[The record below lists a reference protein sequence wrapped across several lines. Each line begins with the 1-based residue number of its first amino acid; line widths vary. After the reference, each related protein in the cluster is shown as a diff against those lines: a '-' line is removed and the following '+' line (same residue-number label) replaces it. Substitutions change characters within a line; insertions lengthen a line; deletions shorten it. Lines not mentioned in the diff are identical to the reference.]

1 MRIVFMGT
9 PDFALP
15 ALEALVATHEVV
27 LVVTQPD
34 KPAGRKKRLTAP
46 PVKILAESSG
56 IEVVQPTSARSPEF
70 LERMCA
76 AKADVAVV
84 VAYGKILPLSV
95 LEAFPLGCI
104 NIHGSLLP
112 KYRGAA
118 PIQRAVIE
126 GETQTGI
133 SIMRLDEGMDTGPV
147 LLRRTEPILETDT
160 AGSLF
165 ERLAPLGASA
175 ILEALQGL
183 EAGTL
188 REQPQEESLATHAAM
203 LRKQDGA
210 IDWSLGAK
218 VLASRI
224 RGMDPWPG
232 SFTPYAGGNLKMFG
246 ASPCEGEGAP
256 GVLLAYDDK
265 QGMVVAC
272 GDGAC
277 RIAEVLAPGKK
288 RMAAAAFA
296 RGQRLQVG
304 MSLAAS
310 QENTE

>member
-15 ALEALVATHEVV
+15 ALEALIASHEVC

-34 KPAGRKKRLTAP
+34 KPSGRKKKLSPP
-46 PVKILAESSG
+46 PVKVMAVEAG
-56 IEVVQPTSARSPEF
+56 IKVLQSKSARTPEF
-70 LERMCA
+70 LAKIQE

-95 LEAFPLGCI
+95 LEAFPHGCI

-118 PIQRAVIE
+118 PIQWAVID
-126 GETQTGI
+126 GEKQTGI

-147 LLRRTEPILETDT
+147 LMRRTEPILDEDT
-160 AGSLF
+160 AGTLF

-175 ILEALQGL
+175 ILEALQGI

-188 REQPQEESLATHAAM
+188 VAKPQAEEGASHAAM
-203 LRKQDGA
+203 LSKQDGLV
-210 IDWSLGAK
+210 DWTSDATT
-218 VLASRI
+218 LACRM

-232 SFTPYAGGNLKMFG
+232 AFTPIAGGNLKLFG
-246 ASPCEGEGAP
+246 AKACEGQGEPGA
-256 GVLLAYDDK
+256 VLSYDND
-265 QGMVVAC
+265 GMIVAC
-272 GDGAC
+272 GSGA
-277 RIAEVLAPGKK
+277 IHIVDVQAPGKK

-296 RGQRLQVG
+296 RGKRIEPGTLLPLPKEQV
-304 MSLAAS
+304 
-310 QENTE
+310 

>member
-15 ALEALVATHEVV
+15 ALEALIASHDVC

-34 KPAGRKKRLTAP
+34 KPSGRKKKLSPP
-46 PVKILAESSG
+46 PVKEMAEAAG
-56 IEVVQPTSARSPEF
+56 IEVLQSASARTPEF
-70 LERMCA
+70 LA
-76 AKADVAVV
+76 AMQETKADVAVV

-95 LEAFPLGCI
+95 LEAFPHGCI

-118 PIQRAVIE
+118 PIQWAVID
-126 GETQTGI
+126 GEKQTGI

-147 LLRRTEPILETDT
+147 LLRRTEPIFEDDT

-175 ILEALQGL
+175 ILEALQGV

-188 REQPQEESLATHAAM
+188 VAKPQAEEGASHAAM
-203 LRKQDGA
+203 LKKQDGLV
-210 IDWSLGAK
+210 DWTLDAE
-218 VLASRI
+218 VLACRM
-224 RGMDPWPG
+224 RGLDPWPG
-232 SFTPYAGGNLKMFG
+232 AFTPIAGGNLKLF
-246 ASPCEGEGAP
+246 AAKVCEGEGEP
-256 GVLLAYDDK
+256 GAVLSYDND
-265 QGMVVAC
+265 GMVIAC
-272 GDGAC
+272 GTGAV
-277 RIAEVLAPGKK
+277 RIAEVQAPGKT

-296 RGQRLQVG
+296 RGKRLETGTLLSPAEPQV
-304 MSLAAS
+304 
-310 QENTE
+310 